1 MKRGSRNDA
10 MIDIGI
16 TISRRRSITNYKVNV
31 ELWTGLIAKLL
42 KGLKRVMLVK
52 YKVICLSYVVEQQ
65 LVIESLVRT

>member
-16 TISRRRSITNYKVNV
+16 TIYRRRSITNYKVNV

-42 KGLKRVMLVK
+42 KGLKRVMLVN
-52 YKVICLSYVVEQQ
+52 YICLSYVVEQQ

>member
-1 MKRGSRNDA
+1 VKRGSRNDA

-52 YKVICLSYVVEQQ
+52 YICLSYVVEQQ